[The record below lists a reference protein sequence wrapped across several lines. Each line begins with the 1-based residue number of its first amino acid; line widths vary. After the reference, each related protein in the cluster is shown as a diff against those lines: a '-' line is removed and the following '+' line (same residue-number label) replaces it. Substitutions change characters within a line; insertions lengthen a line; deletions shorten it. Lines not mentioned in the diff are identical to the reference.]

1 MLNQVLTT
9 VYSANGLL
17 AALVYLPQIRRI
29 WNDAHGAQSICLLT
43 WSVWSTSSTVTLLY
57 GWLVL
62 HDRPMMAAAAV
73 STGGSL
79 GVLMVSMYRRRQ
91 RRALSA

>member
-1 MLNQVLTT
+1 MLNQLLTT

-17 AALVYLPQIRRI
+17 AALVYWPQIRAI
-29 WNDAHGAQSICLLT
+29 WNDASGAKSISLVT
-43 WSVWSTSSTVTLLY
+43 WSVWATSSSVTLLY

-62 HDRPMMAAAAV
+62 HDGPMIAAATA

-79 GVLMVSMYRRRQ
+79 GVLGASVYRRR
-91 RRALSA
+91 RGLAG